1 MDIPAFGTVY
11 RQVAPLPYASSFRW
25 TPSDGPKT
33 FSTCRGISVVTANNT
48 DVVYI
53 ELNDGQ
59 GQLIPMG
66 GFVNNPL
73 LPVGATTI
81 SGGDITSAVLLF

>member
-1 MDIPAFGTVY
+1 MELCTGRLHPCLM
-11 RQVAPLPYASSFRW
+11 QVVL
-25 TPSDGPKT
+25 DGHPPKT
-33 FSTCRGISVVTANNT
+33 FSTCRGISVITTNNT

-73 LPVGATTI
+73 LSVGATTI

>member
-11 RQVAPLPYASSFRW
+11 GQVASLPYASGFRW
-25 TPSDGPKT
+25 TPADGPKT
-33 FSTCRGISVVTANNT
+33 FSTCRGVSVITGDNA

-81 SGGDITSAVLLF
+81 SGGNITSAVVLF

>member
-1 MDIPAFGTVY
+1 MELCTGRLHPCLM
-11 RQVAPLPYASSFRW
+11 QVVL
-25 TPSDGPKT
+25 DGHPKT
-33 FSTCRGISVVTANNT
+33 FSTCRGISVITTNNT

-73 LPVGATTI
+73 LSVGATTI